1 MNKINNANKVM
12 GIVAHVS
19 ELDEQDTFF
28 LFVNE
33 AICRPNLE
41 VYVFDT
47 NSILPDGKSVKAKK
61 ITSPIYY
68 ESRKKLEGQ
77 KQKININKFDV
88 IFLKKNPP
96 IDKDCIRFF
105 EWIKK
110 RKVPTVNSID
120 GMLKIGTKA
129 YLKHFS
135 KVTAKTFY
143 TNTVSSAV
151 NGMKKMGD
159 CVIKQSDSYGG
170 IGVLHMEYLKGKFYK
185 YDGKTKKEIEENKL
199 KKIIQK
205 SLSES
210 RDNTLLVVEYL
221 KSAPKR
227 GDKRVVILDGKRI
240 LGSYIR
246 LPDKDKGI
254 CVWAN
259 NGAKRCSPTKR
270 DYKILKIIGG
280 HLQKNGIGLAALD
293 LLVGEDGIEYLSEIN
308 VVNPGFCN
316 LDVTNPHLKV
326 AKQVIDMVLKRVR
339 P

>member
-1 MNKINNANKVM
+1 MSKKNNTKKAL
-12 GIVAHVS
+12 GIVTRIS

-33 AICRPNLE
+33 AIKRPNLN

-47 NSILPDGKSVKAKK
+47 KNVLPGGKHVMAKRM
-61 ITSPIYY
+61 ISPIYY
-68 ESRKKLEGQ
+68 RLRKRLEGR
-77 KQKININKFDV
+77 KQKISINKFDV
-88 IFLKKNPP
+88 IFVKKNPP
-96 IDKDCIRFF
+96 IDKDSIRLFTCI
-105 EWIKK
+105 K
-110 RKVPTVNSID
+110 RQKVPTVNDID
-120 GMLKIGTKA
+120 GMLRMGTKA

-135 KVTAKTFY
+135 RVTPETFY
-143 TNTVSSAV
+143 TNTVFSAV
-151 NGMKKMGD
+151 GGIKKMEN
-159 CVIKQSDSYGG
+159 CVIKQSDNYGG
-170 IGVLHMEYLKGKFYK
+170 KGVLHMEYSGGNFYK
-185 YDGKTKKEIEENKL
+185 YDGKIKKNIEENKL
-199 KKIIQK
+199 KKIIK
-205 SLSES
+205 ELLDGS

-227 GDKRVVILDGKRI
+227 GDKRVVILDGKKI

-259 NGAKRCSPTKR
+259 NGAKRCPPTKR
-270 DYKILKIIGG
+270 DYEILRVIGG

-293 LLVGEDGIEYLSEIN
+293 LLVGEDGVEYLSEIN

-326 AKQVIDMVLKRVR
+326 AKQVIDMVMERSR